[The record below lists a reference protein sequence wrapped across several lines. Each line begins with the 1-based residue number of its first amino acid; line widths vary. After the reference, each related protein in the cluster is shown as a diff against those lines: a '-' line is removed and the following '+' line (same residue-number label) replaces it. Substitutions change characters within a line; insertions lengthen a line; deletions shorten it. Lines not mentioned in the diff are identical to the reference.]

1 MGKYYRELSLL
12 FLVHLHVHKLTL
24 IASLTGS
31 HEACKSAMPV
41 FPRNVVAKVLG
52 SLIDEAIKIDTETLG
67 IFSVPVPKETFPDY
81 YEIIKNPMDYGTF
94 QKSSACVPFLST
106 FIPQPQLNV
115 ILSILQEQ

>member
-1 MGKYYRELSLL
+1 MYINLHSSLPLQGAGKDPI
-12 FLVHLHVHKLTL
+12 KL
-24 IASLTGS
+24 AS
-31 HEACKSAMPV
+31 MPWPV
-41 FPRNVVAKVLG
+41 FPGNVVAKVLG

-94 QKSSACVPFLST
+94 QKSSACVPFPT
-106 FIPQPQLNV
+106 TTTQCV